1 MNDKLCVIL
10 NIAPHYRKAI
20 YKAIDE
26 AFDCDWYV
34 GDRVDDIKT
43 LPANELK
50 NCTIIKN
57 IKIYKNNY
65 TQKGL
70 LKLLFHYLHFLYYP
84 CILKDTYL
92 QVAVLYV

>member
-43 LPANELK
+43 LKPEEFK
-50 NCTIIKN
+50 NCAVVKN
-57 IKIYKNNY
+57 RYIYKNNY
-65 TQKGL
+65 IQIGL
-70 LKLLFHYLHFLYYP
+70 LKLLFKGKYSRFLVTGDIRNISDWIFYS
-84 CILKDTYL
+84 
-92 QVAVLYV
+92 

>member
-34 GDRVDDIKT
+34 GDRVDDIISLLTFFVLSMYSEGYIFAGGSSLCLILGLT
-43 LPANELK
+43 LGCCLTINKIDLK
-50 NCTIIKN
+50 
-57 IKIYKNNY
+57 
-65 TQKGL
+65 
-70 LKLLFHYLHFLYYP
+70 P
-84 CILKDTYL
+84 
-92 QVAVLYV
+92 

>member
-34 GDRVDDIKT
+34 GDRVDDMIS
-43 LPANELK
+43 
-50 NCTIIKN
+50 
-57 IKIYKNNY
+57 
-65 TQKGL
+65 L
-70 LKLLFHYLHFLYYP
+70 LTFLYYP
-84 CILKDTYL
+84 CIEGYIFAGGSSLCLILWLTLGCCLTINKIDLKP
-92 QVAVLYV
+92 

>member
-34 GDRVDDIKT
+34 GDRVDDIKP
-43 LPANELK
+43 LGPEEFK
-50 NCTIIKN
+50 NCTVVKN
-57 IKIYKNNY
+57 RNIYIY
-65 TQKGL
+65 
-70 LKLLFHYLHFLYYP
+70 
-84 CILKDTYL
+84 
-92 QVAVLYV
+92 A